1 LNKEAAEGSQGLKT
15 LSQMKLPLTA
25 SSATDCKNQPL
36 LFQDLGSRKV
46 VADFSGGTLS
56 SDGGVLFLRQVD
68 LSLGLTRRLAGCFGD
83 HRNQIFVEHAV
94 PELLPQRI
102 YAQALGYEDINDHE
116 QLRHDPLLA
125 TACGKADPLGE
136 DRIFHPGPAL
146 AAPSTLNRL
155 ELSNNKNTRC
165 HKLPHDPKKIEALL
179 VEMGARCLPKH
190 ALEIVIDLDAMGHR
204 LHGGQE
210 GRHFNAYYNDYVYLP
225 LYAFVG
231 HIPLWAQLRTSD
243 HGAAHGVVA
252 ALEQIVPILRR
263 RCKKARIIIRG
274 DSGFCR
280 DDIMAWCES
289 QPGVY
294 YCLGL
299 GKNSV
304 LRERAERAMMDARAR
319 HCLSGAVRTRVF
331 TEFEYQ
337 TKTETWSRARRV
349 IAKAEVTAQGD
360 NPRFIVTNLPAK
372 GFKEDKD
379 KTRFTPARLYEEL
392 YCARG
397 EMENVLKQ
405 QVLDLEADRMST
417 HYLVSNQL
425 RLWLASFAYLLMERV
440 RALGLWGTELA
451 QATMG
456 SVRLKLLKVAAQ
468 VRVSVRRVYVQL
480 SSAYPM
486 QEIFRLCHERLMGLP
501 LWSD

>member
-1 LNKEAAEGSQGLKT
+1 
-15 LSQMKLPLTA
+15 MKQPSTA

-36 LFQDLGSRKV
+36 LFQDLGPRKV

-68 LSLGLTRRLAGCFGD
+68 LSLGLTRRLADCFGD
-83 HRNQIFVEHAV
+83 QRNQVFVEHAV
-94 PELLPQRI
+94 PELLAQRI
-102 YAQALGYEDINDHE
+102 YTEALGYEDLNDH
-116 QLRHDPLLA
+116 QRLRYDPLLA
-125 TACGKADPLGE
+125 TACGKEDPLGTE
-136 DRIFHPGPAL
+136 RIFHPGPAL
-146 AAPSTLNRL
+146 AAASTLNRL

-165 HKLPHDPKKIEALL
+165 HKLPHDPQKIQALL

-190 ALEIVIDLDAMGHR
+190 ACEIVIDLDAMGHR
-204 LHGGQE
+204 LHGLQE
-210 GRHFNAYYNDYVYLP
+210 GRHFNAYYDDYVYLP

-231 HIPLWAQLRTSD
+231 NIPLWAQLRTSD
-243 HGAAHGVVA
+243 HSAAHGVVP
-252 ALEQIVPILRR
+252 ALEQIVAAIRR
-263 RCKKARIIIRG
+263 RCKKARIIMRG

-280 DDIMAWCES
+280 EEIMAWCER

-299 GKNSV
+299 AKNSV
-304 LRERAERAMMDARAR
+304 LLERITQAMMDARAR

-331 TEFEYQ
+331 SEFAYQ

-349 IAKAEVTAQGD
+349 IAKAEVTAEGD
-360 NPRFIVTNLPAK
+360 NPRFVVTNLPAK
-372 GFKEDKD
+372 GFKGQKD
-379 KTRFTPARLYEEL
+379 RTRFSAERLYEQV
-392 YCARG
+392 YCPRG

-405 QVLDLEADRMST
+405 QVLDLKADRMST
-417 HYLVSNQL
+417 HHLESNQL
-425 RLWLASFAYLLMERV
+425 RLWLATFAYLLMERV

-451 QATMG
+451 QATVG

-468 VRVSVRRVYVQL
+468 VKVSVRRVYVQL

-486 QEIFRLCHERLMGLP
+486 QELFRLCHRRLMGLA
-501 LWSD
+501 LWSG